1 MMIDTL
7 RRHLKDM
14 LALVGKKGRVIHIA
28 HSQGALITS
37 LAVKQLSPVEMNR
50 MEVIS
55 FGGAAALRQTPQTP
69 FYRCINYY
77 AVNDP
82 LLWVV
87 PVAEQRL
94 RSGLVGDDEFCFLTP
109 KLGDPIEDHYL
120 LNPTYA
126 QALYWEGQ
134 RYQKMYKSMV
144 NRTLTWLM
152 QFIAALVELILK
164 NFSTLVSS
172 CGRIFAG
179 IAPPSVRND
188 VVMETVNP
196 GGSQF

>member
-1 MMIDTL
+1 MTPY
-7 RRHLKDM
+7 RHLKDT
-14 LALVGKKGRVIHIA
+14 LALVGKKGRIIHIA

-37 LAVKQLSPVEMNR
+37 LAVKQLSLGEMNR
-50 MEVIS
+50 MEVLC

-87 PVAEQRL
+87 PMAEQRL

-134 RYQKMYKSMV
+134 RYQKMYKSLV
-144 NRTLTWLM
+144 HRTLTGLG
-152 QFIAALVELILK
+152 QFIVTLLHLIIK
-164 NFSTLVSS
+164 KFWTLASS
-172 CGRIFAG
+172 CRRILAE
-179 IAPPSVRND
+179 IVPSRERND
-188 VVMETVNP
+188 IVMETVHH
-196 GGSQF
+196 GGS

>member
-1 MMIDTL
+1 MNDTL
-7 RRHLKDM
+7 YRHLKDT

-50 MEVIS
+50 MEVIC

-69 FYRCINYY
+69 FHRCINYY

-109 KLGDPIEDHYL
+109 RLGDPIEDHYL

-134 RYQKMYKSMV
+134 RYQKMYKNIV
-144 NRTLTWLM
+144 QRNLIGIW
-152 QFIAALVELILK
+152 QFIVALFQLILK
-164 NFSTLVSS
+164 NFSTLVS
-172 CGRIFAG
+172 CCERIRAE
-179 IAPPSVRND
+179 IVPPRVRND

-196 GGSQF
+196 AGL